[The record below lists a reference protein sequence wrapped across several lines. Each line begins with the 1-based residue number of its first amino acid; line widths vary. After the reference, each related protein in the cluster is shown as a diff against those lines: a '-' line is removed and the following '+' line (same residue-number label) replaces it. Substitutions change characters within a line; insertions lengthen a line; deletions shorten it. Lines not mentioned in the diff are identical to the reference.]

1 MANVSEDHANS
12 HIYILITLVIFIS
25 ILEICGQTCI
35 RKFRENGNKQFI
47 ILGIA
52 LYLAVV
58 LLLFHSYRYHGMG
71 IVNLLWSCLS
81 IIMAVVVG
89 HFIFNEEV
97 NHYMAMAIVLAF
109 AAILFANMSQTVKK

>member
-1 MANVSEDHANS
+1 MTNVSKEHSES
-12 HIYILITLVIFIS
+12 HVYILITLVIFIS

-35 RKFRENGNKQFI
+35 RKFRDNGQRHFI

-81 IIMAVVVG
+81 IIMAIVVG
-89 HFIFNEEV
+89 HFIFNEDF
-97 NHYMAMAIVLAF
+97 NHYMAIAIVLAF
-109 AAILFANMSQTVKK
+109 GAIVFANMSQMVKK